1 MTNASMMV
9 PSRTIVIISSQYLV
23 GLGLQKMFE
32 SQATVRIVVQP
43 HPRMSADVRLA
54 ENQPDVFL
62 LDMETEPDAVR
73 TIRWMRESAPKSKIL
88 LLSGFEDV
96 HRTREA
102 FDCGVDGII
111 LKIQPPA
118 AMLAAIEA
126 LYSPANTHAAVRS
139 HDVAEVDQR
148 AISEKDADSH
158 AQPPVWSDG
167 LTERKREIVRL
178 IGQGLSNKD
187 IADRLCIADSTVRH
201 HLTGIFDKVGVP
213 NRQKL
218 LIHTRHVRSS
228 PL

>member
-1 MTNASMMV
+1 MV

-32 SQATVRIVVQP
+32 SQVTVRIVVQL

-88 LLSGFEDV
+88 LLSGFEDA
-96 HRTREA
+96 HSLREA
-102 FDCGVDGII
+102 FDCGVDGVI
-111 LKIQPPA
+111 LKTQPPA
-118 AMLAAIEA
+118 VVLVAIEA
-126 LYSPANTHAAVRS
+126 LYSPANPHAPVKS

-158 AQPPVWSDG
+158 ARSSVWSDG
-167 LTERKREIVRL
+167 LTERQREIIRL

-201 HLTGIFDKVGVP
+201 HLTGIFGKVGVP

-218 LIHTRHVRSS
+218 LIHTRYAHSS
-228 PL
+228 PV